1 MILFWDCPASSFRA
15 SLCLRHVS
23 EISQA
28 LQPQTVSNSLSTL
41 IIVGLSLK
49 YLLTIHRAGATMEA
63 GRKVNSSETTC
74 VSDKLGQLTEV
85 VQVLCPRADRF
96 EYPQATVP
104 GIACLFRHYGL
115 ATTEP
120 LLHFLTGQGARGR
133 SPLVP
138 CAGELPAE
146 RSSNVPK
153 KPTSH
158 NMSEE
163 HAYRKSTTGPYSL
176 VSRT

>member
-1 MILFWDCPASSFRA
+1 MG
-15 SLCLRHVS
+15 V
-23 EISQA
+23 
-28 LQPQTVSNSLSTL
+28 
-41 IIVGLSLK
+41 
-49 YLLTIHRAGATMEA
+49 
-63 GRKVNSSETTC
+63 GRKVNSSETAC
-74 VSDKLGQLTEV
+74 VGDGLGRLTEV

-104 GIACLFRHYGL
+104 GIACLFRHHRL
-115 ATTEP
+115 AATEP
-120 LLHFLTGQGARGR
+120 LLHFLTGQSARGR

-138 CAGELPAE
+138 CAGKLPAE
-146 RSSNVPK
+146 QSSNVPK

-163 HAYRKSTTGPYSL
+163 RAYRKSTTGPYSL